1 MALDAT
7 IALVSVD
14 DIIAFLG
21 ENAYRSAFWVYY
33 SGALIAGDVSTVQV
47 EDDHLI
53 LAHTGDADVDLNL
66 TAAAY
71 DTLAELVDYINA
83 SVADWEAGRLYH
95 SDALTIDLEETGQLG
110 CQESAN
116 RQTLRILDKYL
127 IAELIN
133 RASDLI
139 NRYCHRIFISTV
151 YAYERYNGEGNK
163 LFLENYP
170 VTEIDEVNT
179 STINAIRITYT
190 SATARNAYA
199 IVSQSGKTVSL
210 VHDGAVDGTVNTS
223 VLNDDTLA
231 KVVAAINVIGGG
243 WAATIMNA
251 SYNAYPSTALFNQ
264 FNVSCINAYNYLEI
278 PDDPI
283 TDYDVDLDNG
293 TIEWISGFSAGFRN
307 VFVSYTAGY
316 LVASVPYALKQF
328 CIELV
333 SYMYGKSKRAD
344 TGDLESEKLGDYAYK
359 KFSMG
364 DLVKVKALMPMEV
377 QNGLDLFK
385 RRLL

>member
-21 ENAYRSAFWVYY
+21 ENAYRSAFWVYR
-33 SGALIAGDVSTVQV
+33 SGVGATATAQV
-47 EDDHLI
+47 EDDWLI
-53 LAHTGDADVDLNL
+53 LIHDAVTDANLDLSL
-66 TAAAY
+66 AAY

-83 SVADWEAGRLYH
+83 SVAGWEAGILYH
-95 SDALTIDLEETGQLG
+95 SDALTIDLEETGQLPCLG
-110 CQESAN
+110 SGD
-116 RQTLRILDKYL
+116 RQTLRILDRYL

-139 NRYCHRIFISTV
+139 NRYCHRTFISTL
-151 YAYERYNGEGNK
+151 YDYERYNGEGNK

-170 VTEIDEVNT
+170 LTEITEVNT
-179 STINAIRITYT
+179 STINAIRLIYT

-199 IVSQSGKTVSL
+199 VVTQGASIGL
-210 VHDGAVDGTVNTS
+210 YHDGVADGVVSTVVDT
-223 VLNDDTLA
+223 TLA
-231 KVVAAINVIGGG
+231 LAVAAINVIGAG
-243 WAATIMNA
+243 WVATIAN
-251 SYNAYPSTALFNQ
+251 SNYNSYPSTALFDQPNIQ
-264 FNVSCINAYNYLEI
+264 CINAYNYLEI
-278 PDDPI
+278 PDEGI
-283 TDYDVDLDNG
+283 TDYIVDLDNG
-293 TIEWISGFSAGFRN
+293 TIEWIPGFSTGFRN

-316 LVASVPYALKQF
+316 ATVSVPYALKQF

-359 KFSMG
+359 KFGMG
-364 DLVKVKALMPMEV
+364 DLIKAKALMPMEV